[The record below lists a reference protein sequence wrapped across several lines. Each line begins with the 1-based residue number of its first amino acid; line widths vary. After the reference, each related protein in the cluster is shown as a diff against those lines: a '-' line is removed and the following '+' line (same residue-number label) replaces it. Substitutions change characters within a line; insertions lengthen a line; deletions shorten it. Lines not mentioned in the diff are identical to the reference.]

1 METKMLV
8 KKLPRECFGVVVTTR
23 GIADE
28 VPSAIISRLL
38 DRHFDNDWG
47 ELDEEDAE
55 LNADAVN
62 ACEGRIM
69 SSYAWPELKE
79 RIWIVSYLQS
89 EKKLQQDMDYCYTTV
104 MYPSEY

>member
-1 METKMLV
+1 MLA
-8 KKLPRECFGVVVTTR
+8 KKLPRECFGTVVTTR
-23 GIADE
+23 SIADE

-47 ELDEEDAE
+47 DLVEDDAE

-69 SSYAWPELKE
+69 SSYSWPGLKE
-79 RIWIVSYLQS
+79 KIWIISYLQADA
-89 EKKLQQDMDYCYTTV
+89 KLQQDMDYCYTTV
-104 MYPSEY
+104 MHPSDY